1 MKIASAFEI
10 AAIAVAGVL
19 VLSTGVKAEPSSRAC
34 WSMADTVKAALAAHP
49 DASQAAWEQYRAGT
63 QACGRGYTAFGI
75 SHLQAAMKALG
86 G

>member
-1 MKIASAFEI
+1 MKVAIFAEVT
-10 AAIAVAGVL
+10 AIALAGALTVSSFAVAEV
-19 VLSTGVKAEPSSRAC
+19 TNREC

-49 DASQAAWEQYRAGT
+49 DASQTVRDHYRLGAE
-63 QACGRGYTAFGI
+63 ACAKGYNAFGI